1 MLLIKGTLGGN
12 EVSSYSDV
20 KPPKTNVEN
29 NYDEISDHL
38 IEISQ
43 TIVASIFYNYV
54 DNRQSSY
61 FSALILKVET
71 DIVIPASFDFIF
83 YVRNKRRI
91 VSEVNLKRKFMDKS
105 IL

>member
-1 MLLIKGTLGGN
+1 MLLIKGTLEGN

-43 TIVASIFYNYV
+43 TIVVSIFYNYV

-61 FSALILKVET
+61 FSALILKVEVPT
-71 DIVIPASFDFIF
+71 SFDFIF
-83 YVRNKRRI
+83 YIRNKRRI
-91 VSEVNLKRKFMDKS
+91 VSEVDLKRKFMDKS